1 MIRAGRIRVNIG
13 CGATPTEGWVNL
25 DNSWTV
31 RLAARPL
38 LLGLLHRAGLA
49 SGDQL
54 SFAAQARAGGV
65 RWANALALPF
75 EDGTVEVAYSS
86 HMLEH
91 LGRADARAFLAE
103 VRRVL
108 APDGFLRLALPDLS
122 LLVARYR
129 DADEFVAQTY
139 LAHDPPRGLR
149 ARLRALAVGERDH
162 AWMYDGPSLLRLVT
176 AAGYSGA
183 RILPAGE
190 TTIPLPGPLD
200 LRERESESVYL
211 EARPQAA
218 FKPQG
223 GAAGHFPA

>member
-1 MIRAGRIRVNIG
+1 MIRVNIG
-13 CGATPTEGWVNL
+13 CGATPTKGWVNL

-54 SFAAQARAGGV
+54 SFAAQACAGGV
-65 RWANALALPF
+65 QWANALELPF
-75 EDGTVEVAYSS
+75 ADGTVEVAYSS

-91 LGRADARAFLAE
+91 LGRSDARAFLAE

-108 APDGFLRLALPDLS
+108 APGGILRLALPDLS

-149 ARLRALAVGERDH
+149 ARLRALADGERDH
-162 AWMYDGPSLLRLVT
+162 AWMYDGPSLLRLAT
-176 AAGYSGA
+176 GAGFTFA

-190 TTIPLPGPLD
+190 TTIPEPGPLD

-211 EARPQAA
+211 EARR
-218 FKPQG
+218 
-223 GAAGHFPA
+223 